1 MKAASARRG
10 IPVIRVAQLRPYVS
24 YLESQGAPVGRLLTR
39 AGIPPELLER
49 PLAAISLQ
57 RASDFAEMACRM
69 IGSEHFGLYAALGS
83 GLEDLGAYGHRLLAA
98 LTLRQYFAEG
108 IELFNTV
115 DTGHRVWISGHRDE
129 LRFNVESAE
138 PGGLGHYQSHVF
150 IIALTVASCRRAAA
164 PQWAPREVGFAYAC
178 RERFPATD
186 LLEGARIVRGCR
198 HSYMTIPRRMMAARF
213 PGWRICERNAERS
226 IAARLPGEPLDLA
239 RHQIAALSS
248 LGAISIDLV
257 AESLG
262 FSKRALQREIGKH
275 GLTYSLLL
283 EQHRLGKAADWLQS
297 SDKAITEIAF
307 DLGYSDASNF
317 TRAFRRCTGVSPKAY
332 RCSFRSS

>member
-1 MKAASARRG
+1 
-10 IPVIRVAQLRPYVS
+10 
-24 YLESQGAPVGRLLTR
+24 
-39 AGIPPELLER
+39 
-49 PLAAISLQ
+49 
-57 RASDFAEMACRM
+57 
-69 IGSEHFGLYAALGS
+69 
-83 GLEDLGAYGHRLLAA
+83 
-98 LTLRQYFAEG
+98 
-108 IELFNTV
+108 
-115 DTGHRVWISGHRDE
+115 
-129 LRFNVESAE
+129 
-138 PGGLGHYQSHVF
+138 
-150 IIALTVASCRRAAA
+150 
-164 PQWAPREVGFAYAC
+164 
-178 RERFPATD
+178 
-186 LLEGARIVRGCR
+186 
-198 HSYMTIPRRMMAARF
+198 MAARF
-213 PGWRICERNAERS
+213 PGWRMCERNAERS

-317 TRAFRRCTGVSPKAY
+317 TRAFRRCAGVSPKAY